1 VPGYVTTGEPRPSA
15 TGPEWAAVRGLDG
28 HRFVVKIV
36 PVSQPEVAQTLAAGQ
51 MSRYDRIG
59 SRHLIRRHDAIALAD
74 GTLALVVD
82 EVTGGSL
89 SQLVGARGQLTV
101 GEVVTIGAPLFSAMA
116 DLHAAGEVHGD
127 LSPEN
132 VRFTAD
138 GRPMVGDLGLAR
150 LLGRPRSPG
159 SAAAGVEAPELAGG
173 QAPSA
178 ASDVYAVAALGWFCL
193 TGAPPAAAGTRPSL
207 TILRPGTPAPLV
219 DVLTACLAADP
230 AARPPAGKAAVEL
243 FDSAPA
249 ESVALASV
257 SDPAAD
263 ITRRIRAAAVPAD
276 PEQSGSGKRLR
287 SPLALGLAAVLLI
300 VAIGAG
306 ATWLVQRSS
315 AAGQQVTA
323 AGSATGAASPPV
335 TKSSR
340 LPATRPATATAKATP
355 KATAKATGTGTAS
368 EKAAAGPA
376 PAGGS
381 RSSNDIVTSP
391 GSPRVAATA
400 LLQALVDARALAYLT
415 RSPALLD
422 LVYVSGA
429 ARAEADRDNI
439 AGAVKNGGTYL
450 GLSHVIKDAVLLRG
464 TGGVAS
470 IRATILTPA
479 YRTGQPDGRMIPHAQ
494 EILGSCVFSLRMT
507 TDGWRILTLTG
518 PGTA

>member
-28 HRFVVKIV
+28 RRFVVKIV
-36 PVSQPEVAQTLAAGQ
+36 PVNQPAVAQTLAAGQ

-59 SRHLIRRHDAIALAD
+59 STHLIRRHDAIDLAD
-74 GTLALVVD
+74 GTLAVVVD

-132 VRFTAD
+132 VRFTGD

-150 LLGRPRSPG
+150 LLGRSRSPCF
-159 SAAAGVEAPELAGG
+159 AAAGVEAPELAAG

-207 TILRPGTPAPLV
+207 AILRPGTPSPLV
-219 DVLTACLAADP
+219 DVLTACLSADP
-230 AARPPAGKAAVEL
+230 AARPPAGRAAVEL

-276 PEQSGSGKRLR
+276 PEQPGPGKRLR
-287 SPLALGLAAVLLI
+287 SPLALGLTAVLLV

-306 ATWLVQRSS
+306 ATWLVHRSS
-315 AAGQQVTA
+315 AAGAQVTA
-323 AGSATGAASPPV
+323 AGSATGATSPPAKTSLTV
-335 TKSSR
+335 
-340 LPATRPATATAKATP
+340 PATKPATPTAKATR
-355 KATAKATGTGTAS
+355 TRTAS
-368 EKAAAGPA
+368 EKTAAGPA

-381 RSSNDIVTSP
+381 RSSNDVVTSP
-391 GSPRVAATA
+391 GSPRVAARA

-439 AGAVKNGGTYL
+439 AGAVKNGGTYF
-450 GLSHVIKDAVLLRG
+450 GLSHVIKDAVLLQG

-479 YRTGQPDGRMIPHAQ
+479 YQTGQPDGRTIPHAQ
-494 EILGSCVFSLRMT
+494 EILGPCVFSLRMT
-507 TDGWRILTLTG
+507 TDGWRILSLTG
-518 PGTA
+518 PGTP